1 MIPESG
7 DKLSIPL
14 LVRTSIGIV
23 CASNVVQ
30 RAAVNCTAT
39 PGGPREDSAY
49 QPLSAKIAGVPF
61 TGIMAAEATLQAVAK
76 APPSLGLDLGR
87 ELGRLARR
95 AADMRE

>member
-1 MIPESG
+1 MIPECG
-7 DKLSIPL
+7 DKPSILL
-14 LVRTSIGIV
+14 LVRISIGIV
-23 CASNVVQ
+23 RTSNAVQ
-30 RAAVNCTAT
+30 RAAVDCTAT
-39 PGGPREDSAY
+39 PGGAREDSTY
-49 QPLSAKIAGVPF
+49 QPPSAKLAGVPF